1 MVATLS
7 VFKDTAGSDGSP
19 GTSTDIGPLG
29 PPSLRLKTVDDVT
42 VDSTNPVPIPNSGTN
57 YSFVSSLYV
66 KVLVAPNTQINN
78 FKVFTD
84 GNAFGTGITTSIGD
98 QYPTRNHS
106 STSGYKKATG
116 TTGTTGTEMTAF
128 YTGITTKTN
137 IFTYTSGSPV
147 SGPTISESGGIL
159 VNVGDTT
166 NYFVVQ
172 AAVGSTTSPGKKT
185 ASTWTIQWD
194 EI

>member
-7 VFKDTAGSDGSP
+7 IYKDTAGTNGTP

-29 PPSLRLKTVDDVT
+29 PPSLRLKTADNVT
-42 VDSTNPVPIPNSGTN
+42 VDSTNPVPIPTSGTN
-57 YSFVSSLYV
+57 YSFCSSLYAQV
-66 KVLVAPNTQINN
+66 QVAPNTQINN
-78 FKVFTD
+78 CKVFTD
-84 GNAFGTGITTSIGD
+84 GNAYGTGITTSIGD

-106 STSGYKKATG
+106 STSGYIVATG
-116 TTGTTGTEMTAF
+116 TTGTTGTEMTSF

-147 SGPTISESGGIL
+147 SGPTISETSGIMTAIGH
-159 VNVGDTT
+159 TT

-172 AAVGSTTSPGKKT
+172 VAVGTSASPGTKT
-185 ASTWTIQWD
+185 QSTWTFQYD